1 MNIATM
7 PKDSSHRRND
17 IEQPLEEAAAADG
30 GDADADAD
38 KSENTNKTSD
48 STASVSRKSSSKQ
61 RMSTGGGSKATAN
74 SRSVVVPLDP
84 SILELVSK
92 MDESLALDD
101 EDDDEDYRRCC
112 RNYHHCCWCVADVR
126 RVSLIANFF
135 YMITCVVFVWMV
147 SAPESMG
154 LPGEYED
161 DEFQEWIDSLTEG
174 TIPRSSVGLI
184 MAVIGSVGAYRF
196 QKWLVL
202 AMCVWYGIY
211 LVLAILADR
220 IFTGVFAALLL
231 YPTIALFMALHHGKL
246 TKENY
251 SEESRCCSLLH
262 NSKTNYDD

>member
-17 IEQPLEEAAAADG
+17 IEQPLEEAASS

-48 STASVSRKSSSKQ
+48 STASVSRKSSKQ
-61 RMSTGGGSKATAN
+61 RMSTGGGSKATTN

-101 EDDDEDYRRCC
+101 EDDDEYRRRCC
-112 RNYHHCCWCVADVR
+112 RNYHHVCCCVADVR
-126 RVSLIANFF
+126 RVSLVANSL
-135 YMITCVVFVWMV
+135 YMITCVVFIWMV

-154 LPGEYED
+154 LPEYED
-161 DEFQEWIDSLTEG
+161 DEFNEFIDSLSAG
-174 TIPRSSVGLI
+174 TIPRSSIGLV

-202 AMCVWYGIY
+202 AMVVWYVIY
-211 LVLAILADR
+211 FVLAFFSPRLFQR
-220 IFTGVFAALLL
+220 IFAAILL
-231 YPTIALFMALHHGKL
+231 YPTIALFLALHHGRL

-251 SEESRCCSLLH
+251 AEESRCCSLLH